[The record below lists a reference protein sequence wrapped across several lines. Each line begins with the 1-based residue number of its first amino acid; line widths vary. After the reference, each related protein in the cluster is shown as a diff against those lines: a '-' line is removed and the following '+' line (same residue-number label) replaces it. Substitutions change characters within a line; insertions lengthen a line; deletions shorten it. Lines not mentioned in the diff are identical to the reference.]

1 MTLSLVLILIASVC
15 GGVGAVARQYIL
27 NRTAHLVIAPLHQ
40 VNAGMLCV
48 NALGCATAAAWALV
62 AHHYALNPTL
72 VACVSVGVLG
82 GFTSFST
89 PAAQSAH
96 IVGEKTAGKPG
107 SGSTSHAA
115 GCTAG
120 CATNAAG
127 HGVQHGV
134 CHATAYTLIMLAVC
148 SAAYALATLV
158 GSCW

>member
-1 MTLSLVLILIASVC
+1 MTPSLVLILIASVC
-15 GGVGAVARQYIL
+15 GGVGAVARQAIL

-48 NALGCATAAAWALV
+48 NALGCAAAATWTIV
-62 AHHYALNPTL
+62 AHRYALNPTL
-72 VACVSVGVLG
+72 VACVSAGVLG

-96 IVGEKTAGKPG
+96 MVGEKTAGKPG
-107 SGSTSHAA
+107 SGSASHGAWHGMWHAA
-115 GCTAG
+115 
-120 CATNAAG
+120 
-127 HGVQHGV
+127 
-134 CHATAYTLIMLAVC
+134 AYTLVMLAVC

>member
-1 MTLSLVLILIASVC
+1 MTPSLVLILIASVC
-15 GGVGAVARQYIL
+15 GGVGAVARQAIL

-48 NALGCATAAAWALV
+48 NALGCAAAATWAIV

-72 VACVSVGVLG
+72 VACVSAGVLG

-96 IVGEKTAGKPG
+96 MVGEKTAGKPG
-107 SGSTSHAA
+107 SGSASHGVWHGVWHAA
-115 GCTAG
+115 
-120 CATNAAG
+120 
-127 HGVQHGV
+127 
-134 CHATAYTLIMLAVC
+134 AYTLVMLAVC

>member
-48 NALGCATAAAWALV
+48 NALGCAAAATWAIV

-72 VACVSVGVLG
+72 VACVSAGVLG

-96 IVGEKTAGKPG
+96 MVGEKTAGKPG

-115 GCTAG
+115 GR
-120 CATNAAG
+120 
-127 HGVQHGV
+127 GVW
-134 CHATAYTLIMLAVC
+134 HATAYTLVMLAVS
-148 SAAYALATLV
+148 SAAYALAMLV
-158 GSCW
+158 GGSW

>member
-27 NRTAHLVIAPLHQ
+27 NRTTHLVIAPLHQ

-48 NALGCATAAAWALV
+48 NALGCAAAATWAIV

-72 VACVSVGVLG
+72 VACVSAGVLG

-96 IVGEKTAGKPG
+96 MVGEKTAGKPG

-115 GCTAG
+115 GHG
-120 CATNAAG
+120 MW
-127 HGVQHGV
+127 HGVW
-134 CHATAYTLIMLAVC
+134 HATAYTLVMLAVC
-148 SAAYALATLV
+148 SGAYALATLV

>member
-15 GGVGAVARQYIL
+15 GGAGAVVRQYIL

-48 NALGCATAAAWALV
+48 NAIGCAAAAAWALV
-62 AHHYALNPTL
+62 ARHYALNPTL
-72 VACVSVGVLG
+72 VACVSAGVLG

-89 PAAQSAH
+89 PATQSAH
-96 IVGEKTAGKPG
+96 MAGEITAGKPG
-107 SGSTSHAA
+107 SGSASHGVWHGVWHAA
-115 GCTAG
+115 
-120 CATNAAG
+120 
-127 HGVQHGV
+127 
-134 CHATAYTLIMLAVC
+134 AYTLVMLAVC

>member
-1 MTLSLVLILIASVC
+1 MTPSLVLILIASVC
-15 GGVGAVARQYIL
+15 GGVGAVARQAIL

-48 NALGCATAAAWALV
+48 NALGCAAAATWAIV

-72 VACVSVGVLG
+72 VACVSAGVLG

-96 IVGEKTAGKPG
+96 MVGEKTTGKPG

-115 GCTAG
+115 G
-120 CATNAAG
+120 
-127 HGVQHGV
+127 HGVWHGV
-134 CHATAYTLIMLAVC
+134 WHAAAYTLVMLAVC

-158 GSCW
+158 GGCW

>member
-1 MTLSLVLILIASVC
+1 MTPSLVLILIASVC
-15 GGVGAVARQYIL
+15 GGVGAVARQAIL

-40 VNAGMLCV
+40 VNAGMVCV
-48 NALGCATAAAWALV
+48 NALGCTAAATWAIV

-72 VACVSVGVLG
+72 AACVSAGVLG

-96 IVGEKTAGKPG
+96 MVGEKTAGKPG

-115 GCTAG
+115 G
-120 CATNAAG
+120 
-127 HGVQHGV
+127 HGVWHGV
-134 CHATAYTLIMLAVC
+134 WHAAAYTLVMLAVC

-158 GSCW
+158 GGCW

>member
-1 MTLSLVLILIASVC
+1 MTPSLVLILIASVC
-15 GGVGAVARQYIL
+15 GGVGAVARQAIL

-48 NALGCATAAAWALV
+48 NALGCAAAATWAIV

-72 VACVSVGVLG
+72 VACVSAGVLG

-96 IVGEKTAGKPG
+96 MVGEKTAGKPG

-115 GCTAG
+115 R
-120 CATNAAG
+120 
-127 HGVQHGV
+127 HGMW
-134 CHATAYTLIMLAVC
+134 HATAYTLVMLAVC
-148 SAAYALATLV
+148 SATYALVTLV
-158 GSCW
+158 GGSY

>member
-48 NALGCATAAAWALV
+48 NAIGCAAAAAWALV
-62 AHHYALNPTL
+62 ARHYALNPTL
-72 VACVSVGVLG
+72 VACVSAGVLG

-96 IVGEKTAGKPG
+96 MAGEKTTGKPG
-107 SGSTSHAA
+107 SCTTSHAA
-115 GCTAG
+115 G
-120 CATNAAG
+120 
-127 HGVQHGV
+127 HGVWHGV
-134 CHATAYTLIMLAVC
+134 WHAAAYTLVMLAVC

-158 GSCW
+158 GGCW

>member
-1 MTLSLVLILIASVC
+1 MTPSLVLILIASVC
-15 GGVGAVARQYIL
+15 GGVGAIARQAIL

-40 VNAGMLCV
+40 VNAGMVCV
-48 NALGCATAAAWALV
+48 NALGCTAAATWAIV

-72 VACVSVGVLG
+72 VACVSAGVLG

-96 IVGEKTAGKPG
+96 MVGEKTAGKPG

-115 GCTAG
+115 G
-120 CATNAAG
+120 
-127 HGVQHGV
+127 HGVWHGV
-134 CHATAYTLIMLAVC
+134 WHAAAYTLVMLAVC

-158 GSCW
+158 GGCW

>member
-48 NALGCATAAAWALV
+48 NAIGCAAAAAWALV
-62 AHHYALNPTL
+62 ARHYALNPTL
-72 VACVSVGVLG
+72 VACVSAGVLG

-96 IVGEKTAGKPG
+96 MAGEITAGKPG
-107 SGSTSHAA
+107 SCTTSHAA
-115 GCTAG
+115 GH
-120 CATNAAG
+120 AAG
-127 HGVQHGV
+127 RGVW
-134 CHATAYTLIMLAVC
+134 HATAYTLVMLAVC
-148 SAAYALATLV
+148 SAAYALAMLV
-158 GSCW
+158 GGSY

>member
-48 NALGCATAAAWALV
+48 NALGCAAAATWAIV

-72 VACVSVGVLG
+72 VACVSAGVLG

-96 IVGEKTAGKPG
+96 MMGEKTAGKLG
-107 SGSTSHAA
+107 SGSTSHSVW
-115 GCTAG
+115 
-120 CATNAAG
+120 
-127 HGVQHGV
+127 HGVR
-134 CHATAYTLIMLAVC
+134 HATAYTLVMLAVC

-158 GSCW
+158 GGCW

>member
-40 VNAGMLCV
+40 VNAGILCV
-48 NALGCATAAAWALV
+48 NALGCAAAAAWALV

-96 IVGEKTAGKPG
+96 MAGEKTAGKPG
-107 SGSTSHAA
+107 SCTTSHAA
-115 GCTAG
+115 GRG
-120 CATNAAG
+120 VR
-127 HGVQHGV
+127 HGVW
-134 CHATAYTLIMLAVC
+134 HATAYTLVMLAVC
-148 SAAYALATLV
+148 SAAYALVMLV
-158 GSCW
+158 GGSY

>member
-1 MTLSLVLILIASVC
+1 MTPSLVLILIASVC
-15 GGVGAVARQYIL
+15 GGVGAVARQAIL

-48 NALGCATAAAWALV
+48 NALGCAAAATWAIV

-72 VACVSVGVLG
+72 VACVSAGVLG

-96 IVGEKTAGKPG
+96 MVGEKTAGKPG

-115 GCTAG
+115 G
-120 CATNAAG
+120 
-127 HGVQHGV
+127 HGVWHGV
-134 CHATAYTLIMLAVC
+134 WHAAAYTLVMLAVC

-158 GSCW
+158 GGCW

>member
-1 MTLSLVLILIASVC
+1 MTPSLVLILIASVC

-40 VNAGMLCV
+40 VNVGMLCV
-48 NALGCATAAAWALV
+48 NAIGCAAAATWALV
-62 AHHYALNPTL
+62 ARHYALNPTL
-72 VACVSVGVLG
+72 IACVSAGVLG

-96 IVGEKTAGKPG
+96 MVGEKTAGKPG
-107 SGSTSHAA
+107 SSSASHAA
-115 GCTAG
+115 GCAAG
-120 CATNAAG
+120 CTTNAAG
-127 HGVQHGV
+127 HGLW
-134 CHATAYTLIMLAVC
+134 HATAYTLVMLAVC

>member
-15 GGVGAVARQYIL
+15 GGVGAVARQAIL
-27 NRTAHLVIAPLHQ
+27 NRTAHLVIAPSHQ

-48 NALGCATAAAWALV
+48 NALGCAAAATWVIV

-72 VACVSVGVLG
+72 AACVSAGVLG

-96 IVGEKTAGKPG
+96 MVGEKTPGKPG
-107 SGSTSHAA
+107 SGSTSH
-115 GCTAG
+115 GVR
-120 CATNAAG
+120 
-127 HGVQHGV
+127 HGMW
-134 CHATAYTLIMLAVC
+134 HATAYTLVMLAVC
-148 SAAYALATLV
+148 SGAYALATLV

>member
-27 NRTAHLVIAPLHQ
+27 NRTAHLVIAPLHK

-48 NALGCATAAAWALV
+48 NALGCAAAATWALV
-62 AHHYALNPTL
+62 ARHYALNPTL
-72 VACVSVGVLG
+72 IACVSAGVLG

-96 IVGEKTAGKPG
+96 MVGEKTTGKPG
-107 SGSTSHAA
+107 SGSASHAA
-115 GCTAG
+115 GRG
-120 CATNAAG
+120 VW
-127 HGVQHGV
+127 HGVW
-134 CHATAYTLIMLAVC
+134 HATAYTLVMLAVC